1 MTNDDETL
9 KPNRIV
15 SEISKEGQLKM
26 EVIQFLAEPCDRKT
40 YSERLR
46 EAAKR
51 LDCSLRTVQRLTK
64 KWEEDGLSAFTSEGR
79 ADKGQHRTD
88 QTWTEFIITT
98 YKEGNKNSK
107 RITPAQVAMKVK
119 VRAHKLGLETFP
131 SHMTVYRILNP
142 LIESQENSKKARSI
156 GWKGSRLSLKTKDGQ
171 SLSVEY
177 SNQVWQCDHTLA
189 DILLVDH
196 HGELVGRPWL
206 TTVIDSYSR
215 CIIGINLGF
224 DAPSSQV
231 VALALRHAMLPKV
244 YSADYKLNC
253 KWGTEGKPDYLFT
266 DNGKDFRS
274 NHAQQ
279 IATQLGFVWHYRD
292 RPSEGGIVERPF
304 GTFNTQFFSTLLGY
318 TGSNVQKRPENAEKN
333 ASLTL
338 LELEIRLVRY
348 IVDHYNQSID
358 ARMSNQTRFQRWE
371 SGLIATPNLLSERE
385 LDICLMKQTRRKIY
399 RGGYVQFENLTYRGE
414 NLSGYAGESVIL
426 RYDPRDI
433 TTVFVYHLE
442 GSKDVFLARAFAQNL
457 EAERIG
463 LDEVK
468 ASSRRLR
475 QKGKTLNNRSILE
488 EVSDRQIFEDRKRSR
503 KQVKKNEQAL
513 ISTQPA
519 SVLSETVEET
529 VLESPLFRERP
540 KYDLAQLRNDYGW

>member
-1 MTNDDETL
+1 
-9 KPNRIV
+9 
-15 SEISKEGQLKM
+15 M